1 MQVSQRQRSICQAR
15 LRISFKNTNL
25 VILEVDLGL
34 ARSLDRHTQL
44 ALTGLARVDVERV
57 GELGLSANHTQSGG
71 ADLNYMM
78 IIEGNKAGLGDHEMI
93 NMPAV
98 ELSHNC
104 P

>member
-57 GELGLSANHTQSGG
+57 GELGLSANNTQSGG
-71 ADLNYMM
+71 ADLKRCQLYDDHR
-78 IIEGNKAGLGDHEMI
+78 GKQSWAG
-93 NMPAV
+93 
-98 ELSHNC
+98 
-104 P
+104 